1 VSQNVNWL
9 DFTHAIT
16 FANAVRT
23 VCERHPQL
31 WSQGLLQIACFVGRN
46 AGYVDKSMDESAW
59 RVDDAA
65 AFLDAALKGLLD
77 HGQQEYIISIHYVK
91 LLTAAKAE
99 VAADP
104 AAPWVPTLLAA
115 LNRFMNGPFKR
126 KHSLRTAHQALG
138 FVAAEG

>member
-1 VSQNVNWL
+1 
-9 DFTHAIT
+9 
-16 FANAVRT
+16 
-23 VCERHPQL
+23 
-31 WSQGLLQIACFVGRN
+31 
-46 AGYVDKSMDESAW
+46 M
-59 RVDDAA
+59 

-77 HGQQEYIISIHYVK
+77 HGEQEYIVSIHYVK

-99 VAADP
+99 IA
-104 AAPWVPTLLAA
+104 AAPNAPWAPTLLAA